1 MLIRLEVKNFALIED
16 VSLEFSAGLNVLTG
30 ETGAGKSILLGAIK
44 LLLGD
49 RAFTDN
55 IRTGYKE
62 SFIQGIFLVKDNAA
76 VLSELKSLG
85 IADSEIIISREIN
98 HQGRNIC
105 RLNGIIV
112 PLAVLKKIGQH
123 IIDLHGQHEHQ
134 SLLDPGKHIE
144 VLDVLCGEELFVL
157 KEGLGASYRDL
168 QKIKKQIIDLSLD
181 EKERL
186 HRLDLY
192 DFQLREIDA
201 ACLKKGEEEALK
213 RRLNF
218 LNNAEKIIKLSFDAY
233 NELTVSS
240 SYPCITDRTQG
251 VVAFLSELSSLDDT
265 LGEIQEQMVSAAEIM
280 QDVAR
285 QLRSFGES
293 IDLDTNEKADVEK
306 RVEEINRLKVK
317 YGNSIA
323 EILNYASKVELEK
336 EGLEARE
343 EKINDLKLAE
353 KKLGQEA
360 AELAQKISKIRS
372 EKSKKIATEVKK
384 HLEQLSLQDA
394 VFEVNFTAKKLDK
407 SGCDS
412 VEFFFSANQGEPAK
426 SLQKIVSGGEMSRVM
441 LALKSVL
448 AEQQWIPTLVFDEL
462 DSGIGGKTV
471 QFVGEKMLN
480 ISVQHQVICITHWP
494 QIAALADTHFQI
506 KKETIG
512 NRTVTSVQ
520 YIDNASIVTEIARM
534 LDGGE
539 KGSLVQAKNILKR
552 ARKTKNNK

>member
-55 IRTGYKE
+55 IRTGHKE
-62 SFIQGIFLVKDNAA
+62 SFIQGIFSVKESSPVWD
-76 VLSELKSLG
+76 ELKSLEM
-85 IADSEIIISREIN
+85 ADSEFIISREIN
-98 HQGRNIC
+98 QQGRNIC

-123 IIDLHGQHEHQ
+123 LIDLHGQHEHQ
-134 SLLDPGKHIE
+134 SLLDPSKHIE

-157 KEGLGASYRDL
+157 KERLGASYRQL

-192 DFQLREIDA
+192 DFQLREIET
-201 ACLKKGEEEALK
+201 ACLKNGEEEELK

-233 NELTVSS
+233 NELTISS
-240 SYPCITDRTQG
+240 SYPCINDRTQQ
-251 VVAFLSELSSLDDT
+251 VVAFLAELSSLDDT
-265 LGEIQEQMVSAAEIM
+265 LGEIQEKMVSAAEIM

-293 IDLDTNEKADVEK
+293 IDLDAHEKADVEK
-306 RVEEINRLKVK
+306 RVEEIDRLKVK
-317 YGNSIA
+317 YGNSVS
-323 EILNYASKVELEK
+323 EILIYATKVELEK
-336 EGLEARE
+336 EGLEVRE
-343 EKINDLKLAE
+343 EKINSLNSAKEKLD
-353 KKLGQEA
+353 QEA
-360 AELAQKISKIRS
+360 VALAQRISKIRS
-372 EKSKKIATEVKK
+372 KKSKKIATEVKR
-384 HLEQLSLQDA
+384 HLEHLSLQDA
-394 VFEVNFTAKKLDK
+394 VFEINFTEKRLDK
-407 SGCDS
+407 SGSDS
-412 VEFFFSANQGEPAK
+412 IEFFFSANQGEPAK

-462 DSGIGGKTV
+462 DAGIGGKTV
-471 QFVGEKMLN
+471 QSVGEKILN
-480 ISVQHQVICITHWP
+480 ISTQHQVICITHWP
-494 QIAALADTHFQI
+494 QIAALADTHFKI
-506 KKETIG
+506 KKESTG

-520 YIDNASIVTEIARM
+520 YIDDANIVTEIARM

-539 KGSLVQAKNILKR
+539 KGSLAQAKNILQRAVKIKKR
-552 ARKTKNNK
+552 R